1 MNKIDFV
8 ILWVDGN
15 DKEWLK
21 EKNKYQTDK
30 KLLSASASRYR
41 DWDNLQYWFRG
52 VEKFAPWVNNIYFIT
67 YGHLPK
73 WLNTKNPKLKIINH
87 KDYLKEEN
95 LPTFNSNAIELNM
108 HEIKGLSE
116 HFVAFNDDMFIIK
129 KVKEKDFFKNGIPRD
144 EFAENPLISFGKKSQ
159 TIHACLNNID
169 IINRNFSKRK
179 VYKKHLFKYFN
190 LKYGLKVFRT
200 IMLLPWYAFCGIQS
214 PHLPISYCKATFYK
228 VWEKERDV
236 LEKTC
241 SNKFRKYD
249 DVSHWTMRDW
259 QLCEGNFIPRSSK
272 FGKYF
277 NVSKDNTKLVN
288 HIIKQK
294 TKTICINDT
303 NDDVDFE
310 QAKEE
315 IKYAFEKILP
325 EKSSFEK

>member
-73 WLNTKNPKLKIINH
+73 WLNTNNPKLKIINH

-129 KVKEKDFFKNGIPRD
+129 KVTEEDFFKNGIPRD

-179 VYKKHLFKYFN
+179 VYKKHFLKYFN
-190 LKYGLKVFRT
+190 LKYGSRMFRT

-214 PHLPISYCKATFYK
+214 PHLPISYCKSTFYK
-228 VWEKERDV
+228 VWEKESDV

-241 SNKFRKYD
+241 SNRFRKYD

-277 NVSKDNTKLVN
+277 NVSKDNAKLVN
-288 HIIKQK
+288 HIVKQK

-303 NDDVDFE
+303 NDDIDFE
-310 QAKEE
+310 QSKEE
-315 IKYAFEKILP
+315 IISAFEKILP